1 MGKGS
6 ETTQWLVDSTH
17 TIVYKRPDKGS
28 ESDRKLES
36 GGRTYGT
43 KKRPS
48 RSKKSVAL
56 IKVNASKECAGEM
69 LEAVLDMVISHIS
82 LSKKLVWCEIG
93 DDYGWASDYAAYL
106 VGVNDI
112 AHGVEVKSKDTEIA
126 RLLQVISDMEGA
138 HKKEIKKMYSVCEK
152 RVKHMGDLAQT
163 QVERFAGSLVNNQ
176 PYLMEQFITASNT
189 AIVVAIDERE
199 KDTSTIRRLASETFS
214 QVMASDISVI
224 EID

>member
-1 MGKGS
+1 M
-6 ETTQWLVDSTH
+6 
-17 TIVYKRPDKGS
+17 
-28 ESDRKLES
+28 
-36 GGRTYGT
+36 
-43 KKRPS
+43 
-48 RSKKSVAL
+48 VAMVKN
-56 IKVNASKECAGEM
+56 KVSNECAGND
-69 LEAVLDMVISHIS
+69 A
-82 LSKKLVWCEIG
+82 
-93 DDYGWASDYAAYL
+93 GWASDYAAFL
-106 VGVNDI
+106 VGVNES
-112 AHGVEVKSKDTEIA
+112 AHRDELKAKDTEIE
-126 RLLQVISDMEGA
+126 RLLRVISDMEGA
-138 HKKEIKKMYSVCEK
+138 HKKEIKKMYSACEK